1 MQRTLKEVLNLLK
14 QKVENTKIDLEKSQL
29 SNLVFPCIE
38 KIFRLQGEI
47 EAYEDAITLIET
59 SYLLEEEN
67 EEPKKDNN

>member
-14 QKVENTKIDLEKSQL
+14 QKVENTKNDLEKSQL

-59 SYLLEEEN
+59 SHLLEEEN
-67 EEPKKDNN
+67 ESKKDNN

>member
-14 QKVENTKIDLEKSQL
+14 QKVENAKIDLEKSQL

-59 SYLLEEEN
+59 SNLLEEEN
-67 EEPKKDNN
+67 ESKKDNN

>member
-59 SYLLEEEN
+59 SHLLEEEN
-67 EEPKKDNN
+67 ESKKDNN

>member
-29 SNLVFPCIE
+29 SNLVFPCVE

-59 SYLLEEEN
+59 SHLLEEEN
-67 EEPKKDNN
+67 ESKKDNN

>member
-1 MQRTLKEVLNLLK
+1 MQRTLKEVHNLLK
-14 QKVENTKIDLEKSQL
+14 QKVENDKIDLEKSQL

-59 SYLLEEEN
+59 SNLLEEEN
-67 EEPKKDNN
+67 ESKKDNN

>member
-29 SNLVFPCIE
+29 SNLVFPCTE

-47 EAYEDAITLIET
+47 EAYEDAIALIET
-59 SYLLEEEN
+59 SHLLEEEN
-67 EEPKKDNN
+67 ESKKDNN

>member
-1 MQRTLKEVLNLLK
+1 MQRTLKEVRNLLK

-59 SYLLEEEN
+59 SHLLEEEN
-67 EEPKKDNN
+67 ESKKDNN

>member
-59 SYLLEEEN
+59 SNLLEEEN
-67 EEPKKDNN
+67 ESKKDNN

>member
-59 SYLLEEEN
+59 SHLLEEKN
-67 EEPKKDNN
+67 ESKKDNN

>member
-59 SYLLEEEN
+59 SHLLEEEN
-67 EEPKKDNN
+67 EYKKDNN

>member
-47 EAYEDAITLIET
+47 EAYEDAIALIET
-59 SYLLEEEN
+59 SHLLEEEN
-67 EEPKKDNN
+67 EYKKDNN

>member
-1 MQRTLKEVLNLLK
+1 MQRTLKDVLNILK
-14 QKVENTKIDLEKSQL
+14 QKMENAKIDLEKSQL

-59 SYLLEEEN
+59 SHLLEEEN
-67 EEPKKDNN
+67 ESKKDNN

>member
-1 MQRTLKEVLNLLK
+1 MQRTLKDVLNILK
-14 QKVENTKIDLEKSQL
+14 QKTENTKIDLEKSQL

-59 SYLLEEEN
+59 SLLLEEEN
-67 EEPKKDNN
+67 ESKKDNN

>member
-29 SNLVFPCIE
+29 SNLVFPCVE

-47 EAYEDAITLIET
+47 EAYEDAIALIET
-59 SYLLEEEN
+59 SHLLEEEN
-67 EEPKKDNN
+67 ESKKDNN

>member
-1 MQRTLKEVLNLLK
+1 MQRTLKEVFNLLK

-59 SYLLEEEN
+59 SHLLEEEY
-67 EEPKKDNN
+67 ESKKDNN

>member
-1 MQRTLKEVLNLLK
+1 MQRTLKEVLNLLN

-59 SYLLEEEN
+59 SHLLEEED
-67 EEPKKDNN
+67 ESKKDNN

>member
-1 MQRTLKEVLNLLK
+1 MQRTLKEVHNLLK

-59 SYLLEEEN
+59 SHLLEEKN
-67 EEPKKDNN
+67 ESKKDNN

>member
-47 EAYEDAITLIET
+47 EAYEDAIALIET
-59 SYLLEEEN
+59 SHLLEEEN
-67 EEPKKDNN
+67 ESKKDNN

>member
-14 QKVENTKIDLEKSQL
+14 QKVENAKKKKKKSQL

-38 KIFRLQGEI
+38 KIFKLQGEI

-59 SYLLEEEN
+59 SHLLEEED
-67 EEPKKDNN
+67 ESKKDNN

>member
-1 MQRTLKEVLNLLK
+1 MQRTLKEVRNLLK
-14 QKVENTKIDLEKSQL
+14 QKMENTKIDLEKSQL

-59 SYLLEEEN
+59 SHLLEEKN
-67 EEPKKDNN
+67 ESKKDNN

>member
-1 MQRTLKEVLNLLK
+1 MQRTLKEVLNLLN

-59 SYLLEEEN
+59 SHLLEEEN
-67 EEPKKDNN
+67 ESKKDNN

>member
-14 QKVENTKIDLEKSQL
+14 QKVKNTKIDLEKSQL

-59 SYLLEEEN
+59 SHLLEEEN
-67 EEPKKDNN
+67 ESKKDNN

>member
-67 EEPKKDNN
+67 ESKKDNN